1 MAVMN
6 YKGLKKGSLIN
17 PVNDRKV
24 SLRLRVTGG
33 KVTGK
38 QLQKVYDIANIYGKG
53 YIHMASQHNIEIPF
67 LKLEDMERIKKE
79 LRTSGL
85 ETGL

>member
-1 MAVMN
+1 MRNLPGRGGGLTLSRYSSKGLGGRNMAVMN
-6 YKGLKKGSLIN
+6 YKGLKKGSVID
-17 PVNDRKV
+17 PVNDRKF

-53 YIHMASQHNIEIPF
+53 YIHMASHHSI
-67 LKLEDMERIKKE
+67 
-79 LRTSGL
+79 
-85 ETGL
+85 